1 MNQDPRNSTFQMV
14 SAFEKQMVLHHT
26 QPEQDQVQAAKSY
39 LDRHA
44 PDLIGMV
51 LGAHL

>member
-14 SAFEKQMVLHHT
+14 SAFEKHMVLHHT
-26 QPEQDQVQAAKSY
+26 TPDIAEVTAAHNY
-39 LDRHA
+39 LNRHA

-51 LGAHL
+51 LGAEL